1 MKIFKSVWLVLT
13 LSVVLLAC
21 KGTSGS
27 SGGVAT
33 GSKGT
38 QTVDGQNVSVPSP
51 ESNQTTQPSG
61 PTVVPIK
68 DLQKTSIKKDV
79 PASK

>member
-27 SGGVAT
+27 ARGVAT
-33 GSKGT
+33 GSKST
-38 QTVDGQNVSVPSP
+38 QTVEGQNVSMPSQ
-51 ESNQTTQPSG
+51 ESNQPTQPSG